1 MPLRSK
7 TTGQSKALKKKKNTI
22 CCAQLVSIGKLSG
35 SPTTTMTRRHLI
47 LSAVPGKTHNLKGFC
62 ANQPSLPGEELI
74 LPRQHASHHSANVL
88 LETCPRKTAQV
99 LRMFKG

>member
-7 TTGQSKALKKKKNTI
+7 TTGQSKAFKKKPHNLLCSVGQHRKAVWEPHNDNDQTTFNFV
-22 CCAQLVSIGKLSG
+22 CCA
-35 SPTTTMTRRHLI
+35 R
-47 LSAVPGKTHNLKGFC
+47 KTHNLKGFC
-62 ANQPSLPGEELI
+62 ADRPSLPGEEPI
-74 LPRQHASHHSANVL
+74 LPRQHSSHHSANVL